1 MRVGDRGG
9 CSGEHSFCPRGPCRS
24 RDGGIHHVQPPPR
37 SQLSAPSRGEIPD
50 RSGLPPHGEAEP
62 TGRMLRGLG
71 RLADLSVLVCQMR
84 LVMGLPVGTGPGTS
98 PTASKLTA
106 AKGRGDGPRDP
117 RLPAAGTGG
126 RGDSRGSLWD
136 PRVGRLQ
143 GMQAE
148 GGENTDISEGGPSS
162 LPPHGQREKPVQRPW
177 GGARPQPG
185 GESLVRRWDRSAR

>member
-98 PTASKLTA
+98 PTASTLTA

-162 LPPHGQREKPVQRPW
+162 LPPHGQQEKPVQRPW

-185 GESLVRRWDRSAR
+185 G